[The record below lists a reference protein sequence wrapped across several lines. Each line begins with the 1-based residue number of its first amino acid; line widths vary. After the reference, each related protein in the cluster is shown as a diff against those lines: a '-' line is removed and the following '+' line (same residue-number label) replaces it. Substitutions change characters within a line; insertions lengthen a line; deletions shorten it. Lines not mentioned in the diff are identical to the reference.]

1 MSQLMPRTALGFLL
15 TDVSRLFRQSFEKA
29 VEQSGLELT
38 PGEIR
43 ALAHVTTY
51 DGSRQ
56 AVLAELMGVEPM
68 TLSAYIDRLEMQ
80 GLVTRMPDPTDR
92 RAKVIR
98 PTEKVEK
105 LFDEVRPLALGVYS
119 QATRGLSPDQ
129 VQTMEASLVAM
140 RANFG
145 YEPSS
150 DRRSRVGETRLAESK
165 GAAA

>member
-1 MSQLMPRTALGFLL
+1 MSQLMPGTALGFLL

-29 VEQSGLELT
+29 VEESGLELT

-68 TLSAYIDRLEMQ
+68 TLSAYIDRLELH

-98 PTEKVEK
+98 PTEKVGK
-105 LFDEVRPLALGVYS
+105 LFDEVRPIAYGVYN

-129 VQTMEASLVAM
+129 VQTMEASLVTM

-145 YEPSS
+145 QVSS
-150 DRRSRVGETRLAESK
+150 QSAERRSREHK

>member
-1 MSQLMPRTALGFLL
+1 MSQLMPGSSLGFLL

-29 VEQSGLELT
+29 VEACGLELT

-43 ALAHVTTY
+43 VLAHVSTY

-98 PTEKVEK
+98 PTEKVAK
-105 LFDEVRPLALGVYS
+105 LFDEVRPIALGVYS
-119 QATRGLSPDQ
+119 HATRGLSPDQ
-129 VQTMEASLVAM
+129 VQTMEAGLIAM

-145 YEPSS
+145 L
-150 DRRSRVGETRLAESK
+150 DLANANEK
-165 GAAA
+165 RGRAAEAKKAVA

>member
-1 MSQLMPRTALGFLL
+1 MTQLMPGSALGFLL

-29 VEQSGLELT
+29 VEAGGLGLT

-43 ALAHVTTY
+43 VLAHVSTY

-56 AVLAELMGVEPM
+56 AVLADLMGVEPM

-98 PTEKVEK
+98 PTEKVDK
-105 LFDEVRPLALGVYS
+105 LFDEVRPIALDVYS
-119 QATRGLSPDQ
+119 HATRGLSADQ
-129 VQTMEASLVAM
+129 VQMMEAGLIAM

-145 YEPSS
+145 LDQSS
-150 DRRSRVGETRLAESK
+150 ANEKRGRAVPAKIATA
-165 GAAA
+165 